1 MDITL
6 SPPCY
11 NLKTPPQL
19 RNPPQQKKSFF
30 FFYSPNK
37 LAAPF
42 IDEEVF
48 RIYTRFQEDDVE
60 KWHSNQMDHMVKS
73 FKDLSFRREDLLIG
87 LLRRYLGN

>member
-1 MDITL
+1 M
-6 SPPCY
+6 
-11 NLKTPPQL
+11 NKTKKIIFL
-19 RNPPQQKKSFF
+19 VLFTQQT
-30 FFYSPNK
+30 
-37 LAAPF
+37 AAPF

-87 LLRRYLGN
+87 LLKRYLDN

>member
-1 MDITL
+1 MIIHKL
-6 SPPCY
+6 FEGFAYVNCY
-11 NLKTPPQL
+11 WN
-19 RNPPQQKKSFF
+19 RFF